1 LALTAGELLFVNVK
15 QNIITKRAI
24 ENRQNKPIQTLAA
37 TCQHKPRLRSADK
50 AEKIAIAEQ
59 LPLKLMSAG
68 TAPYKLFKKIIRRNV
83 HGYVF
88 IYKFCRAVY
97 YIISAKHLSKAWRAT
112 VRLGDVVVFENRQ
125 PVTAA
130 Y

>member
-15 QNIITKRAI
+15 QNIINKRAI

-37 TCQHKPRLRSADK
+37 TYQHKPCLRSAGK

-68 TAPYKLFKKIIRRNV
+68 TAPYRLLKETVQRNAPR
-83 HGYVF
+83 YSLKC
-88 IYKFCRAVY
+88 KFFRAVY
-97 YIISAKHLSKAWRAT
+97 YA
-112 VRLGDVVVFENRQ
+112 N
-125 PVTAA
+125 
-130 Y
+130 